1 MDLVGSGLA
10 LEDVVGAGLVLSE
23 DVVGVWSSVVR
34 GSGGVI
40 ISVVLHS
47 EITPPPLSLNLTC

>member
-23 DVVGVWSSVVR
+23 DVVGAGLALLEDLVGSLSVWFY
-34 GSGGVI
+34 I
-40 ISVVLHS
+40 QK
-47 EITPPPLSLNLTC
+47 